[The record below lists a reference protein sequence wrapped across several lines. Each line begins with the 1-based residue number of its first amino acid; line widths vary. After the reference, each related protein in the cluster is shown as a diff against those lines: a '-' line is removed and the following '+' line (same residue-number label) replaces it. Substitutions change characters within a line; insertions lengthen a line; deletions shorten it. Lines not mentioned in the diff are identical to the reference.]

1 MNRTVAPT
9 SNSIGPGQEQMILK
23 FQRLIE
29 YGKVK
34 LIYIYI
40 IVIIISFTLS

>member
-34 LIYIYI
+34 LIYI
-40 IVIIISFTLS
+40 L